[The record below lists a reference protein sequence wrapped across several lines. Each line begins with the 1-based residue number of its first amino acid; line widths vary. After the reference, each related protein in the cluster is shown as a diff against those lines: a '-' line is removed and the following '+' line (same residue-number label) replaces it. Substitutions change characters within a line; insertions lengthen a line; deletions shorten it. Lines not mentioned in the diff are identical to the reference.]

1 MDSFWQTHVCCLY
14 YGHSYL
20 SPSAFVSVVVYIE
33 GSSKTRTSPKQMR
46 ETIRNWKVSRRVTRK
61 RRNRI
66 QLYCAIIRM
75 SSELRLQLKSIY
87 WSAPNE
93 NNLCHSVGWF
103 AKFARIILIAHYNNR
118 NGLILTNDMRCCLYY
133 EHSYS
138 YLSPLTWHIRF
149 SSFASHLGIFDNLI
163 LNYKI
168 LLVFKC

>member
-1 MDSFWQTHVCCLY
+1 MICEICTHYHHSSLQQWQTHVCCLY

-20 SPSAFVSVVVYIE
+20 SPSVFVSVVVYIE
-33 GSSKTRTSPKQMR
+33 GSSKTRTSPKKMS

-103 AKFARIILIAHYNNR
+103 AKFARIIIIAHYNNR
-118 NGLILTNDMRCCLYY
+118 NGLILTNTCMLPILWAFI
-133 EHSYS
+133 S
-138 YLSPLTWHIRF
+138 LTFRIRF
-149 SSFASHLGIFDNLI
+149 SCRLYWRL
-163 LNYKI
+163 
-168 LLVFKC
+168 